1 MIEFL
6 VPPTTF
12 LGVAPCRTRSA
23 RFAIFANSSTT
34 CWCVFDA
41 AGKQARIA
49 TLDEQSADPDLW
61 NDPTTAQALLK
72 ELADLRAELA
82 PWMSLQQ
89 QLEDAEGLLEL
100 ASGDEDEEIIADIT
114 ANLPAWRQQLANLEF
129 QLTLSG
135 PYDRGNAILAIHAGA
150 GGTDAQDWA
159 EILLRMYLRWAE
171 RSGFATETYDLSP
184 GEEAGIKSV
193 TIQVTGPYAFGYLKS
208 ERGVHRLVRQSPF
221 DAGHRRHTSF
231 ALVEVMPDVDAA
243 SDVEINPEDVKFEA
257 YRSGGPGGQN
267 VNKVSTAVRLTH
279 VPTGIVVT
287 CQTERSQL
295 QNRETAMRILR
306 AKLLEIEAERREAER
321 LELRGQHVEAGW
333 GNQIRSYVIHPYNLV
348 KDLRTGYE
356 STDPNR
362 VLDGDLDGFIR
373 AYLAWAVGMSTS
385 SEQGSPAGSP
395 RQR

>member
-1 MIEFL
+1 
-6 VPPTTF
+6 
-12 LGVAPCRTRSA
+12 
-23 RFAIFANSSTT
+23 
-34 CWCVFDA
+34 
-41 AGKQARIA
+41 
-49 TLDEQSADPDLW
+49 
-61 NDPTTAQALLK
+61 
-72 ELADLRAELA
+72 
-82 PWMSLQQ
+82 
-89 QLEDAEGLLEL
+89 
-100 ASGDEDEEIIADIT
+100 
-114 ANLPAWRQQLANLEF
+114 
-129 QLTLSG
+129 
-135 PYDRGNAILAIHAGA
+135 
-150 GGTDAQDWA
+150 
-159 EILLRMYLRWAE
+159 MYLRWAE
-171 RSGFATETYDLSP
+171 RGRFVTETYDLSP

-193 TIQVTGPYAFGYLKS
+193 TIQVAGPYAFGYLKS

-243 SDVEINPEDVKFEA
+243 NEVAINPEEVKFEA

-356 STDPNR
+356 SSDPNG
-362 VLDGDLDGFIR
+362 VLDGDLDDFIR
-373 AYLAWAVGMSTS
+373 AYLSWAVGMS
-385 SEQGSPAGSP
+385 SEQGSAAGGP

>member
-1 MIEFL
+1 MI
-6 VPPTTF
+6 
-12 LGVAPCRTRSA
+12 C
-23 RFAIFANSSTT
+23 ANTSTT
-34 CWCVFDA
+34 CWRVFDA

-49 TLDEQSADPDLW
+49 ALEEQAASPDLW
-61 NDPTTAQALLK
+61 TDQASAQALLK

-82 PWMSLQQ
+82 PWTNLRQ
-89 QLEDAEGLLEL
+89 QLEEAEGLLEL
-100 ASGDEDEEIIADIT
+100 ASGDEDEEIISEIAGS
-114 ANLPAWRQQLANLEF
+114 LPAWREQLANLEF

-171 RSGFATETYDLSP
+171 RSGFTTETYDLSP
-184 GEEAGIKSV
+184 GEEAGIKSA

-231 ALVEVMPDVDAA
+231 ALVEVMPDVDTGTE
-243 SDVEINPEDVKFEA
+243 VEINPEDVKFEA

-356 STDPNR
+356 STDPNA

-385 SEQGSPAGSP
+385 SEQGFPAGSP

>member
-1 MIEFL
+1 MDDHGE
-6 VPPTTF
+6 
-12 LGVAPCRTRSA
+12 APCRTRSERSA
-23 RFAIFANSSTT
+23 AFACVSTT

-41 AGKQARIA
+41 AGKQRRIA
-49 TLDEQSADPDLW
+49 ELDEKAASPDLW
-61 NDPTTAQALLK
+61 TDQAAAQSLLK
-72 ELADLRAELA
+72 ELADLRADLA
-82 PWMSLQQ
+82 PWTALQQ
-89 QLEDAEGLLEL
+89 ELQDGVELLEL
-100 ASGDEDEEIIADIT
+100 ASDEDDEIVAEIT
-114 ANLPAWRQQLANLEF
+114 ASLPSLATQLANLEF

-135 PYDRGNAILAIHAGA
+135 PYDRGNAIVAIHAGA

-193 TIQVTGPYAFGYLKS
+193 TIQVSGPYAFGYLKS

-243 SDVEINPEDVKFEA
+243 GEVEITPEDVKFEA

-279 VPTGIVVT
+279 IPTGIVVT

-348 KDLRTGYE
+348 KDLRSGYE
-356 STDPNR
+356 SSDPNG
-362 VLDGDLDGFIR
+362 VLDGDLDGFMR
-373 AYLAWAVGMSTS
+373 AYLAWAVGMSA
-385 SEQGSPAGSP
+385 EQGSATGGP

>member
-1 MIEFL
+1 LACGRIAQF
-6 VPPTTF
+6 PTF
-12 LGVAPCRTRSA
+12 HLGSAPCRTPSE
-23 RFAIFANSSTT
+23 RFAGCASISTT

-41 AGKQARIA
+41 PGKQGRLAQ
-49 TLDEQSADPDLW
+49 LEEQSSNPDLW
-61 NDPTTAQALLK
+61 NDQAAAQALLK
-72 ELADLRAELA
+72 ELSDLRAELA
-82 PWMSLQQ
+82 PWTELHSQLQ
-89 QLEDAEGLLEL
+89 DAEGLLEL
-100 ASGDEDEEIIADIT
+100 AGEEDDEIVADIVGS
-114 ANLPAWRQQLANLEF
+114 LPKLTEQLANLEF

-135 PYDRGNAILAIHAGA
+135 LYDRGNAIVSIFAGA

-171 RSGFATETYDLSP
+171 RSGFTTETFDMSP

-193 TIQVTGPYAFGYLKS
+193 TIAIGGPYAFGYLKS

-231 ALVEVMPDVDAA
+231 SLVEVLPDVDASA
-243 SDVEINPEDVKFEA
+243 EVDINAEDVKFEA

-306 AKLLEIEAERREAER
+306 AKLLEIEQEKREAER

-356 STDPNR
+356 SSDPNG
-362 VLDGDLDGFIR
+362 VLDGDLDGFMK
-373 AYLAWAVGMSTS
+373 AYLQWAVGAST
-385 SEQGSPAGSP
+385 QTGSAASSP
-395 RQR
+395 RGR